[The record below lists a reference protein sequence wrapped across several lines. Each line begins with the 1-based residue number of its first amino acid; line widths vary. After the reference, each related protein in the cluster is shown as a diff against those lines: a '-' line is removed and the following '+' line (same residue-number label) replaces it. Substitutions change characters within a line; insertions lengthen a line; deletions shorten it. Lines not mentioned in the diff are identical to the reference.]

1 MAEADL
7 NMRSE
12 HEAAEQPLNTSGER
26 VSKKR
31 LRLIAMISVPLLII
45 AGGATYWYSQQGKVS
60 TDNAY
65 LHQDKLSVSTEVG
78 GPITDVYVKENQ
90 HVEAGEILFRIDAQ
104 PFELKI
110 QQADAA
116 LASAQANVT
125 ALSHDTALSG
135 ADISAAR
142 EDIAFAEA
150 TFARQR
156 ALWERGFTT
165 KADYDAARHS
175 VEQARASLRTAQAS
189 QSEAQAKLS
198 SGAAVPGVNPQIAIA
213 KAQRATAELDLK
225 RTVVRAPASGVVA
238 EADRLQKGQMIVTGL
253 PVVTL
258 VKSDASYVEANFK
271 ETDLKDMRIGQRAEI
286 RLDAY
291 PDTPLK
297 GHVTSIGAGTGSEF
311 SVLPAQNATGNWVK
325 VTQRVPV
332 RIAIDGT
339 SPRKLIAG
347 LSVHVTVFTADNAS
361 QKAR

>member
-1 MAEADL
+1 MAEADPIFREDQAGDDL
-7 NMRSE
+7 PERNGIR
-12 HEAAEQPLNTSGER
+12 R
-26 VSKKR
+26 VSSKR
-31 LRLIAMISVPLLII
+31 LRLIAMLSIPLLIV
-45 AGGATYWYSQQGKVS
+45 AGGLTYWTMQQGKVS

-65 LHQDKLSVSTEVG
+65 LHQDKVSVSAEVA
-78 GPITDVYVKENQ
+78 GPITDVFVKENQ
-90 HVEAGEILFRIDAQ
+90 HVEAGQLLFRIDPN

-135 ADISAAR
+135 ADIAAAR
-142 EDIAFAEA
+142 EDISFAEA

-156 ALWERGFTT
+156 ALWDRGFTT
-165 KADYDAARHS
+165 KADYDAARHK

-189 QSEAQAKLS
+189 QTEAQAKLA
-198 SGAAVPGVNPQIAIA
+198 SGSAVPGVNPQIAVA

-225 RTVVRAPASGVVA
+225 RTEVRAPASGVIA
-238 EADRLQKGQMIVTGL
+238 EADRLQKGQLAVTGL
-253 PVVTL
+253 PLVTL

-271 ETDLKDMRIGQRAEI
+271 ETDLKDMRVGQRAEI

-291 PDTPLK
+291 PDAPLR
-297 GHVTSIGAGTGSEF
+297 GHVASIGAGTGSEF

-332 RIAIDGT
+332 RVAID
-339 SPRKLIAG
+339 SKSSRKLIAG
-347 LSVHVTVFTADNAS
+347 LSAHITVFTTD
-361 QKAR
+361 KGR